1 MATAHGHFVFTATGN
16 AAQETGAPD
25 TGDTP
30 HSNSPAAVQTLD
42 TLALLALL
50 HLALGSRFT
59 DDLAGAL
66 GVGGSRADA
75 FLMDDVPHRAY
86 NAAVGARGGDDGFH
100 IGGID

>member
-25 TGDTP
+25 TSDTP
-30 HSNSPAAVQTLD
+30 HSNAPATVQTLD

-50 HLALGSRFT
+50 HLALGSRLT
-59 DDLAGAL
+59 DDLSGAL

-75 FLMDDVPHRAY
+75 FFVDDVPHCTY
-86 NAAVGARGGDDGFH
+86 NAAVGTRGGDDSLH
-100 IGGID
+100 VRGID